1 MVRFLSHVGNGQRTL
16 QNAGARRG
24 LARKRQLHQHRWG
37 VVIVAIQLKPCEM
50 SRPRLGCQP
59 RHTGPY
65 FGVLSFDANVAK
77 YASEAFHSSGVGRF
91 SEEME
96 VEMG

>member
-1 MVRFLSHVGNGQRTL
+1 MATD
-16 QNAGARRG
+16 RG
-24 LARKRQLHQHRWG
+24 LYRMLVRGGVWHENVNRTNTGGG

-91 SEEME
+91 PEEME